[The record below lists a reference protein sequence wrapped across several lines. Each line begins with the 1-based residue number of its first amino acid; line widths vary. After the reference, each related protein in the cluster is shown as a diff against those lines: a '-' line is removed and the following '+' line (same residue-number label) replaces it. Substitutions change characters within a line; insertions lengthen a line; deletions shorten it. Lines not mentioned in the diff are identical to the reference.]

1 MHYDLVIVGA
11 GPGGLMAAR
20 TAARD
25 GLKVLLVER
34 RRQISNVRRYC
45 SQMIRV
51 GTGGFSSRKIPADR
65 VIRSIYVIFDIDYQS
80 CVLHL
85 KNVGDEVSITYKGML
100 APYCNETWVS
110 PSGCYFSTEA
120 TDNHIYGFQIDKAAL
135 LAGLEQEC
143 RQSGCAVQC
152 ATVCRDIA
160 ESAQTVT
167 LTMNGLHGSDAITAE
182 RVILADGAFSGLV
195 ERMGFNRD
203 RSAGGPRLKFLTYI
217 LDRVESP
224 FSPDHYMQL
233 CAPSIFPGQIN
244 LGLWT
249 NRSFHLGI
257 AAPLFTHMDLAGV
270 LDRIMKDSP
279 FAPWFKASKVLDRLG
294 CTMSLRPAIR
304 EPARGRVICCGD
316 SAAFAETAIK
326 GALGCGYKA
335 ARASKAALEGEDGDR
350 QYNAFW
356 QQAFYFHSR
365 QYLSFSKETYPVARV
380 LSDGEVDL
388 LYRWI
393 HDHNLGGLP
402 GDLLSDNLNRLRA
415 ELPSITEKLR
425 ASPSDTGLNTQKL

>member
-20 TAARD
+20 TAAGD
-25 GLKVLLVER
+25 GLHVLLVER
-34 RRQISNVRRYC
+34 RKQISNVRRYC

-51 GTGGFSSRKIPADR
+51 GTGGFSSRKTPTDM
-65 VIRSIYVIFDIDYQS
+65 VIRSISVTFEIDDKT
-80 CVLHL
+80 CVLRL
-85 KNVGDEVSITYKGML
+85 NNLDDVVTITYRGML

-110 PSGCYFSTEA
+110 PSGGHFSTEA
-120 TDNHIYGFQIDKAAL
+120 DDNHLYGFQIDKGAL

-152 ATVCRDIA
+152 ATVCRNLA
-160 ESAQTVT
+160 ESAQGVT
-167 LTMNGLHGSDAITAE
+167 LTLNGLRGAETITAE

-203 RSAGGPRLKFLTYI
+203 RPAGGPRLKFLTAI

-233 CAPSIFPGQIN
+233 CAPSLFPGQIN

-249 NRSFHLGI
+249 NRTFHLGI

-270 LDRIMKDSP
+270 LDRVMRDSP
-279 FAPWFKASKVLDRLG
+279 FAPWFKASTVIDRLG

-335 ARASKAALEGEDGDR
+335 ARASKTAIEGGDGNS

-356 QQAFYFHSR
+356 QQAFYFHSPH
-365 QYLSFSKETYPVARV
+365 YLGFSKETYPVARV
-380 LSDGEVDL
+380 LSGAEVDQ

-393 HDHNLGGLP
+393 HDHNLWGLP
-402 GDLLSDNLNRLRA
+402 GDLLADNLNRLRA
-415 ELPSITEKLR
+415 ELPSIADKLT
-425 ASPSDTGLNTQKL
+425 A